1 METYAVRLLPRGE
14 CVERHLCRADAERY
28 VETFNRVMRPHAVRA
43 ELVPE
48 PAEGLRPTEAA
59 MFGIM
64 SGDRVAGG
72 GA

>member
-28 VETFNRVMRPHAVRA
+28 VETFNRVMRLDAVHA

-48 PAEGLRPTEAA
+48 AVEEYGPTEAVVI
-59 MFGIM
+59 GIM
-64 SGDRVAGG
+64 RDSKG
-72 GA
+72 